1 MIPFFRS
8 SEAIEALRKAQ
19 ESGVVKKSEV
29 SKDVLQ
35 DLINYDKSVFFFYK
49 KHEFVFVD

>member
-1 MIPFFRS
+1 MIPFFRNS
-8 SEAIEALRKAQ
+8 GTMDALEKAQ
-19 ESGVVKKSEV
+19 ESGIVKKSEV
-29 SKDVLQ
+29 SKGVLQ